1 MNLNY
6 HHWQRIFLL
15 GLGIFLGAAFCMKWM
30 ESDLL
35 VNNEKFTILGLELF
49 YSKQK
54 VTDILASIDEH
65 VKTILRYHLFF
76 DFAFITGAYPGI
88 ASFCMMA
95 GNKVKSDLLKK
106 VLYVFAALQL
116 LACIA
121 DILENLWLLK
131 WIEHPSIGNEFTW
144 YHLVVVVK
152 WVIALSGVAIA
163 LLSISRKKQ
172 NL

>member
-1 MNLNY
+1 
-6 HHWQRIFLL
+6 
-15 GLGIFLGAAFCMKWM
+15 MKWM
-30 ESDLL
+30 ESDLN

-54 VTDILASIDEH
+54 ITGILASIDER

-76 DFAFITGAYPGI
+76 DFAFMTGVYPGI
-88 ASFCMMA
+88 ASLCMMA
-95 GNKVKSDLLKK
+95 RKRVKSDLLKK

-116 LACIA
+116 LAWIA

-131 WIEHPSIGNEFTW
+131 WMEQPSIGNEFTW
-144 YHLVVVVK
+144 YHVVVVVK

-163 LLSISRKKQ
+163 LVSISRKKQ